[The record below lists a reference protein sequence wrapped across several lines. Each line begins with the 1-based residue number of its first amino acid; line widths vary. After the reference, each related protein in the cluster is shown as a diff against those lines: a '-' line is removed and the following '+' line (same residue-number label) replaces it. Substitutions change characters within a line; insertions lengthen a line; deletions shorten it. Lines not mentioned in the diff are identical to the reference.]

1 MAYTS
6 VLPVHRLER
15 SIDYVKDRTKTTKS
29 AGSLEEAI
37 DYACNREKTEETI
50 FEDAMGCTC
59 ENAYADMVKTKE
71 RFHKKG
77 GYRATIWCRVL
88 QKGKYPPNGTSD
100 RTGTGRAVIERTV

>member
-6 VLPVHRLER
+6 VLPVHRLDR

-37 DYACNREKTEETI
+37 DYALNREKTEKTI

-59 ENAYADMVKTKE
+59 ETAYADMVKTKE
-71 RFHKKG
+71 RFHKKDGIPSGTEFCRRG
-77 GYRATIWCRVL
+77 GIPRT
-88 QKGKYPPNGTSD
+88 GTSD
-100 RTGTGRAVIERTV
+100 RTGTGRAVIERAV